1 MERYCSF
8 AASGRTSGCYL
19 RREFQNDIVLN
30 RVYQYKELRL
40 GFSRRATRVSDLAA
54 DEMVRL
60 GFIDAAAKANYVSR
74 VSEVFTGQGVY
85 LDSSWE
91 EIYQIIC
98 ALRKEC
104 LGAESLEKL
113 RAHQMRGRMEFLPSA
128 IDQRAKKDTLLQKS
142 KAVVVALCESAFYSV
157 MLDDLSQAEGKE
169 IYFLVGDQKGELL
182 PTAELMPSGHYLVTD
197 PQKGVAYDAD
207 LQSFIDQGE
216 ACLLVYGEDGLLS
229 CRDLKT
235 DAFVYALPRGF
246 QARATVNCMV
256 EGVGCAVYIP
266 RGFDVTKWV
275 RIISKTRISY
285 WHLAKLWEDHGDAI
299 YDLSPVEL
307 YQKYPQYFVDIYQN
321 GAHFCDWKLP
331 ISAPSDME
339 DFDRLQEAAVK
350 TYLDGFSNVSY
361 YSKYFDEHLEEQPI
375 CRDTGKPQPGILVQ
389 AVRVKKARAA
399 RVMACEKGSTLR
411 EMFLKSG
418 EKGTAVVSNFLFFL
432 TASLANLYNELRAD
446 RPMEQADITAGHI
459 DYMLYERDGKRIETF
474 PLFRKTCVAMKEDGE
489 FLFFNFRLGG
499 GTVTLGDQ
507 KLCWSKADVDPAQAT
522 APVCV
527 YTPYLSVPDGEA
539 DRGTYAKPVGEER
552 VNIVILQ
559 DKITCIRKGDVI
571 LPGIGVVLSL
581 DTQLGEELLKKLRLP
596 ALQDGYYDVK
606 GLEFSVHLEAPH
618 EIDPADWERVCWSYG
633 GGLSLILDG
642 KGLCDTEDMDRWF
655 EEEGWMSPLS
665 RQTQESSLH
674 TLVKHPRTAIGTT
687 QNGDLVI
694 LVFSGRTWRSTGA
707 DYREM
712 ITIARRLFPDV
723 KSLMNVDGGGSAML
737 GMTQDGKFMEL
748 SCPSSSGGSIVG
760 MVRPINTVFYLPAEE

>member
-1 MERYCSF
+1 MECYCSF
-8 AASGRTSGCYL
+8 AASGRASGSYL
-19 RREFQNDIVLN
+19 RRDFQNDIVLN
-30 RVYQYKELRL
+30 RIYHYKEIRL
-40 GFSRRATRVSDLAA
+40 GFSRRATRVADLAT
-54 DEMVRL
+54 DEMERL
-60 GFIDAAAKANYVSR
+60 GFIDAPAKEKYINR
-74 VSEVFTGQGVY
+74 VSKEFTGQGVY

-91 EIYQIIC
+91 EIYSTIC
-98 ALRKEC
+98 AIRKEC
-104 LGAESLEKL
+104 LGAEPLEQL
-113 RAHQMRGRMEFLPSA
+113 RAHQMKHGMKFSLGA
-128 IDQRAKKDTLLQKS
+128 IDQRAKKDALLQRS
-142 KAVVVALCESAFYSV
+142 KAVVVALCESAFYSL
-157 MLDDLSQAEGKE
+157 MLEDLKKAEGKE
-169 IYFLVGDQKGELL
+169 LYFLVSDQKGELL
-182 PTAELMPSGHYLVTD
+182 PTADLLPAGHALMAD
-197 PQKGVAYDAD
+197 PQTGVAYDAD
-207 LQSFIDQGE
+207 LQGFIDRGE

-229 CRDLKT
+229 CRDLKL
-235 DAFVYALPRGF
+235 DAFVYAVPRGF
-246 QARATVNCMV
+246 QARATVNCMT
-256 EGVGCAVYIP
+256 EGIGCAVYVP

-275 RIISKTRISY
+275 QIISKTRVSY

-299 YDLSPVEL
+299 YALSPVEL

-321 GAHFCDWKLP
+321 GARFCDWKLP
-331 ISAPSDME
+331 ISAPADME
-339 DFDRLQEAAVK
+339 DFDRLQDEAVK
-350 TYLDGFSNVSY
+350 AYLDGFSNVKY
-361 YSKYFDEHLEEQPI
+361 YSKYFDEQLAEQPI
-375 CRDTGKPQPGILVQ
+375 CRNSAEPQSGILVQ
-389 AVRVKKARAA
+389 AVRVKKSRAA
-399 RVMACEKGSTLR
+399 QVMACEKGSTLR

-432 TASLANLYNELRAD
+432 TGSLARLYNELRAD
-446 RPMEQADITAGHI
+446 RPLEQADIAAGHI

-474 PLFRKTCVAMKEDGE
+474 PLFRKTCVAMKENGE

-507 KLCWSKADVDPAQAT
+507 KLCWSEEDVDPAQAT
-522 APVCV
+522 SAVCV

-539 DRGTYAKPVGEER
+539 ERGTYAKPVGEER

-559 DKITCIRKGDVI
+559 DKITCIRKGNVI

-581 DTQLGEELLKKLRLP
+581 EPHLGEELIKNLQLP

-606 GLEFSVHLEAPH
+606 GLEFSVHLDAPS
-618 EIDPADWERVCWSYG
+618 EIDPADWERVRWSYG

-737 GMTQDGKFMEL
+737 GMTQNGKFMEL